1 MLSFSRR
8 IFMSDIEYLQEF
20 YGLVKKLKLS
30 AKEERVAKIRECKR
44 RERKENLYSYSP
56 EKSLRHNTL
65 A

>member
-30 AKEERVAKIRECKR
+30 VKEERIAKIRERKR
-44 RERKENLYSYSP
+44 RERKEKLYSYSP
-56 EKSLRHNTL
+56 ERSLRRNTL